1 MNFYSVLQ
9 STFDKKDFSFLKD
22 ENKKINMNISLAFEY
37 ADNILKK
44 NKVNNII
51 EFYAIVK
58 NDNSECKNK
67 KYFLDVFQ
75 PEYVFYQ

>member
-9 STFDKKDFSFLKD
+9 SAFDKKDFSFLKD

-75 PEYVFYQ
+75 QEYVFYQ